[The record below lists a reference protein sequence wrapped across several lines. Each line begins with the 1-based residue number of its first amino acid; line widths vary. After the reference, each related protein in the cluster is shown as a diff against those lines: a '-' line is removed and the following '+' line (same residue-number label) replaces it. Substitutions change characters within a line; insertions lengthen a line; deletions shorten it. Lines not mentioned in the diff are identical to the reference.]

1 MTILIPRTTTT
12 TTILFFFFFLF
23 FYGGGGEG
31 TGEGGGEWRLLHES
45 IGISAMHMQLL
56 PGDKVVMFDRTDFG
70 PSNISLLPFHP
81 CRRLLPP
88 SPDAVDCT
96 AHSVLLDLP
105 TNAITPLLLLTDPWC
120 SSAALLPNGTLLQ
133 SGGFNSGDRSLRL
146 LTPPFSAL
154 PRWLEL
160 PGALSVR
167 RWYAANQILPDG
179 RVVILGG
186 RRQFNYEFFPR
197 ASDREL
203 YEFPFLE
210 ETRDADDENNLYPF
224 LHLLP
229 DGGLFVFANNRS
241 VSPAR
246 GEVLVCGGAP
256 RGAYAWARR
265 GAAFL
270 PAERTCGRIAATE
283 AGAAWSVEAMPGPRV
298 MGDMVLLPTGDVLVV
313 NGAAAGTAGWESAR
327 DPVLRPALYRP
338 ERELGARFEEMARAG
353 RARLYH
359 AAATLDSYGRVL
371 VGGGNPHA
379 GYVFDGVEYP
389 TELSLEAFLPPY
401 LHPGRDGARPRAAAV
416 VARGGGAAA
425 AAAVGGVGYGEVVGV
440 RFRVGVGDGD
450 GGAEM
455 EEGEE
460 VRVVA
465 VAPGF
470 ATHAVGMNQRV
481 VGMGV
486 GRVERISPPAP
497 APAEYEA
504 EVAAPPSPEVA
515 PPGYY
520 LWFVVHAGVPSDRG
534 VWVRIGYPGDLS

>member
-70 PSNISLLPFHP
+70 PSNISL
-81 CRRLLPP
+81 
-88 SPDAVDCT
+88 
-96 AHSVLLDLP
+96 
-105 TNAITPLLLLTDPWC
+105 
-120 SSAALLPNGTLLQ
+120 
-133 SGGFNSGDRSLRL
+133 
-146 LTPPFSAL
+146 
-154 PRWLEL
+154 
-160 PGALSVR
+160 
-167 RWYAANQILPDG
+167 PDG

-241 VSPAR
+241 VVFDPFLRRPPRRLPDLPGGAPRNYPSSGSSALLPLRPESPAR

-504 EVAAPPSPEVA
+504 SSAAPPSPEVA